1 MTVPRARTAFP
12 RTRPDGR
19 RYGSA
24 QGPSTA
30 TGTAANHAA
39 GETRA
44 NLMVVQLPANGKVG
58 LFASNQAHVVFDV
71 AGYLT

>member
-1 MTVPRARTAFP
+1 MRRARTASP

-19 RYGSA
+19 RYGRRRA
-24 QGPSTA
+24 PSTA

-44 NLMVVQLPANGKVG
+44 NLVVVQPPANGKVG
-58 LFASNQAHVVFDV
+58 LFTSNQAHDVIDV